1 MCESQ
6 QLLDSP
12 GHRTLLFNTRDKG
25 QGKLVSM
32 VSKAGS
38 IIEKW
43 FAYDQ
48 KCIDRKLQSAQCVI
62 IIIISA
68 PNGDYSCC
76 SSRYSPAVF
85 IGICTK
91 TGIANSQLYFISRVY
106 VVTDINLCHGMCLT
120 ISARPVG
127 DIHTRIYLDSSTSRN
142 CLFTLWT
149 RCRERSERRQ
159 STKLVNLERS

>member
-1 MCESQ
+1 
-6 QLLDSP
+6 
-12 GHRTLLFNTRDKG
+12 
-25 QGKLVSM
+25 M

-48 KCIDRKLQSAQCVI
+48 KCIDRKPQSAQCVII

-85 IGICTK
+85 IGIFTK
-91 TGIANSQLYFISRVY
+91 TGIANSQLYFISRVD

-142 CLFTLWT
+142 CLFTL
-149 RCRERSERRQ
+149 
-159 STKLVNLERS
+159 